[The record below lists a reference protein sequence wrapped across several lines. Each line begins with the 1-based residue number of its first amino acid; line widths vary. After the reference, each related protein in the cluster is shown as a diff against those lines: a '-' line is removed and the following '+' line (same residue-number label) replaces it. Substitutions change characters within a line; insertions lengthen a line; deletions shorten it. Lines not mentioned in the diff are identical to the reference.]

1 MSKELQRVG
10 IRECIDQMVLD
21 GDLGYVLE
29 TDEYCLLPGDG
40 SEAQ

>member
-1 MSKELQRVG
+1 VSKELQRVG

-21 GDLGYVLE
+21 GDLGYDLE